1 MRRGRTAALAAL
13 LLAGMLSACTLTH
26 SRYERPALAEV
37 AAYDNTEMFP
47 RGDIAPDFYRA
58 FGDEHLTAA
67 VEAALERN
75 HSMQSAYLSVLSAL
89 AALGIEQA
97 ALHPTAE
104 ATLGTQ
110 SSRAL
115 DRHEHSQRASSGGLS
130 LSYVIDLF
138 GRLAAARRGAFEE
151 FRASAYDY
159 LAMRLSTIAS
169 TALAYYEYVY
179 SYEAMLLGIQDVL
192 DSRRRLDIIRYRFTL
207 GAVEGLDYDQAM
219 VDHLN
224 VLQTLNSRYNAYDL
238 AHNALTT
245 MMGRTP
251 DQVIGLSSLDRS
263 AIPVFGTDVPA
274 RLLARRP
281 DLMAAEARIR
291 SALSARDQSTLSFFP
306 EITLSA
312 GITTGSSGVLFE
324 RFLANPVGTLGAA
337 AAFPFLSFN
346 ELRWQRTQAGIAL
359 EQARLDFVNAY
370 IVAVQEVFDAL
381 STVRYDYQLVL
392 SARREYA
399 LTRSNYDRYL
409 EKYRMGSSPLSDLL
423 DAADAL
429 RSASISL
436 LAAKRDSLVSC
447 VDLMA
452 ALGGDTTEDSV
463 RRIDGVGDP
472 GDYRVLGPGPFTAL

>member
-1 MRRGRTAALAAL
+1 MRRSRRAAGAAL
-13 LLAGMLSACTLTH
+13 LLSLTLASCTLTH
-26 SRYERPALAEV
+26 SRYERPQLEEV
-37 AAYDNTEMFP
+37 AGYHNDEMFTQ
-47 RGDIAPDFYRA
+47 GAIAPDFYRS

-104 ATLGTQ
+104 ASLGTQ
-110 SSRAL
+110 ASRAL
-115 DRHEHSQRASSGGLS
+115 DRHDHAQRATSAGLS
-130 LSYVIDLF
+130 LSYVLDLF
-138 GRLAAARRGAFEE
+138 GRLAAARRSAFEE
-151 FRASAYDY
+151 FRATAYDY
-159 LAMRLSTIAS
+159 LAMRLSTIAG

-179 SYEAMLLGIQDVL
+179 SYEALLSGIQDVL
-192 DSRRRLDIIRYRFTL
+192 DSRRRLDIIQYRFAL

-251 DQVIGLSSLDRS
+251 DQVIALSSLDRS
-263 AIPVFGTDVPA
+263 VIPVFSTDVPA

-291 SALSARDQSTLSFFP
+291 AALSTHDQRTLGFFP

-312 GITTGSSGVLFE
+312 GVATGSDGVLFE

-346 ELRWQRTQAGIAL
+346 ELRLQREQARLEL

-370 IVAVQEVFDAL
+370 IVAVQEVYDAL

-409 EKYRMGSSPLSDLL
+409 EKYRVGSSSLSDLL

-447 VDLMA
+447 VDLMV
-452 ALGGDTTEDSV
+452 ALGGDTNEDSV

-472 GDYRVLGPGPFTAL
+472 DAWRSFGPGPLPGI